1 MKALFTLVIWSSF
14 FVASAQNSL
23 QEKLRQQLVQ
33 DWERAKGY
41 TQEYLDAMPADKYNF
56 RPVDSV
62 RTFAGHMLHF
72 SKANVGMATFATG
85 AQNKG
90 VQNIFFKRTF
100 EESPTAQNKDSVVY
114 YVNLSYDFVI
124 NAIKNAD
131 FSKLSEIV
139 STDLLRAPRSATR
152 LGWLLKAFE
161 HQTHHRGQCTVYLR
175 VAGIRPP
182 AEKLF

>member
-1 MKALFTLVIWSSF
+1 MKVLFTLVLWSAC
-14 FVASAQNSL
+14 FVAPAQNSL
-23 QEKLRQQLVQ
+23 QEILRQQLVK
-33 DWERAKGY
+33 DWERAKAY

-72 SKANVGMATFATG
+72 SKANVGLVTFATG
-85 AQNKG
+85 AQNKS
-90 VQNIFFKRTF
+90 VQSIFYKRTF

-114 YVNLSYDFVI
+114 YVNMSYDFVI
-124 NAIKNAD
+124 NAIKKAD
-131 FSKLSEIV
+131 FTKLDEIV
-139 STDLLRAPRSATR
+139 ATDLLRVPRSATR

-161 HQTHHRGQCTVYLR
+161 HQTHHRAQCTVYLR

-182 AEKLF
+182 GEKLF